1 MNLYEAL
8 YHRLT
13 NYSNLTTLTSTRIYP
28 IKMPQEV
35 SYPAVTFQVISGLPR
50 GHLMGSDDSLAA
62 PRVQVSAWGE
72 TLSDAVDVAD
82 QIKAALQDFSGTMG
96 GVSGVTVQRIFIES
110 EQIPVIDPEVD
121 IYQVAQDF
129 IIWWEES

>member
-110 EQIPVIDPEVD
+110 EQIPVIDPDVD
-121 IYQVAQDF
+121 VYQVAQDF